1 MSEFLFLLLALA
13 TVFIAAGG
21 YIINDYFDVKLD
33 HINKPKQ
40 MIIGKTLSRRF
51 AMFWHIIISALGI
64 FLAAYVAW
72 AIGHPFLVLIQ
83 LSAGGLLW
91 YYSIKF
97 KKQVLVG
104 NVIIALLTALVPF
117 TAGYYELAVM
127 FDTIGESMYDT
138 NLKYMLFNLQYLVY
152 WIIGYSGF
160 AFLLSIVREIVKD
173 MEDIEGDEAFGCRT
187 LPIVHGIETAK
198 RWANGISI
206 FIALWIVVL
215 MVVQAIS
222 KDFLSLL
229 YFGFFLLAPLI
240 YVISNMI
247 KAQDKKDFFMIS
259 QTIKL
264 IMFLGITY
272 TAVIYYFQG

>member
-1 MSEFLFLLLALA
+1 MPEDLFFLLAVA
-13 TVFIAAGG
+13 TVLIAAAG

-40 MIIGKTLSRRF
+40 LIIGKTLSRRF
-51 AMFWHIIISALGI
+51 AMLWHTIVNAVGII
-64 FLAAYVAW
+64 LAGYVSW
-72 AIGHPFLVLIQ
+72 AIGHPLLVFIQ
-83 LSAGGLLW
+83 ISAAGLLW

-104 NVIIALLTALVPF
+104 NIIIALLTALVPF
-117 TAGYYELAVM
+117 TAGYYEMAVM
-127 FDTIGESMYDT
+127 FDTVGESLYDT

-152 WIIGYSGF
+152 WIIGYSAF
-160 AFLLSIVREIVKD
+160 AFLLSVVREIVKD
-173 MEDIEGDEAFGCRT
+173 MEDIEGDRTFGCRT
-187 LPIVHGIETAK
+187 LPIVHGIETSK
-198 RWANGISI
+198 RIANGISI
-206 FIALWIVVL
+206 FIALWILVL
-215 MVVQAIS
+215 MIVQGIS
-222 KDFLSLL
+222 QDFLSLF
-229 YFGFFLLAPLI
+229 YFAFFLLAPLI

-247 KAQDKKDFFMIS
+247 KAQEKNDFFMIS